1 MIHLTLWRGIR
12 GYVPG
17 VIPFA
22 HPVNGGTMHAAAL
35 PPARTLASLAPGDT
49 GTIES
54 FLFGAVRTL
63 CGDLGIRQGQTVRCR
78 AGTAGVLILD
88 TQDGHTVSIARDW
101 ARFIGLGACPGGHG
115 PPSLTRPAES

>member
-1 MIHLTLWRGIR
+1 MI
-12 GYVPG
+12 PF

-22 HPVNGGTMHAAAL
+22 HPVNGGSMHAAAV

-54 FLFGAVRTL
+54 FLFGAVRSL
-63 CGDLGIRQGQTVRCR
+63 CADLGIRQGQTVRCR

-88 TQDGHTVSIARDW
+88 TQDGHTISIARDW
-101 ARFIGLGACPGGHG
+101 ARFIGVGACSGGHG
-115 PPSLTRPAES
+115 TARLTRPAES